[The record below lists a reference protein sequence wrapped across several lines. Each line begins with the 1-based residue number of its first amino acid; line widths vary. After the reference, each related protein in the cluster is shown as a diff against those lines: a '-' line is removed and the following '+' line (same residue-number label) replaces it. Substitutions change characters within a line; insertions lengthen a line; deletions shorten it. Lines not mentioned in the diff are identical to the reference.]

1 MTPEQFNKY
10 LANFQINVKN
20 AQGDLPRIA
29 ANEAARQFRKNFQ
42 DESFFGQKWEE
53 VQRRQTKTVK
63 YKTKSGKEKTKTVKR
78 GKGADG
84 SRKILTGRTAD
95 LGKSINIKIEPNK
108 AIVYSDLP
116 YSAAHNE
123 GTRTAGRGRNTKIPK
138 RQFIGNHPVVQ
149 DAILKEITK
158 RMNQALNQK

>member
-10 LANFQINVKN
+10 LANFQMNIKN
-20 AQGDLPRIA
+20 AKGDLPRIA
-29 ANEAARQFRKNFQ
+29 ANEAASLFRKNFQ
-42 DESFFGQKWEE
+42 DESFFGDKWEE
-53 VQRRQTKTVK
+53 VQRRQPKTVK
-63 YKTKSGKEKTKTVKR
+63 YKTKSGKEKTKSVKK

-95 LGKSINIKIEPNK
+95 LGKSIGIKIEPNR
-108 AIVYSDLP
+108 AVVYSDRP

-123 GTRTAGRGRNTKIPK
+123 GTSTAGRGRNTKIPK

-149 DAILKEITK
+149 AAILKEITR

>member
-10 LANFQINVKN
+10 LANFQMNVKN

-42 DESFFGQKWEE
+42 DESFFGEKWDD
-53 VQRRQTKTVK
+53 VQRRSEMEVS
-63 YKTKSGKEKTKTVKR
+63 YKTKSGKVKTKKVKR

-123 GTRTAGRGRNTKIPK
+123 GTSTAGRGRKTKIPK
-138 RQFIGNHPVVQ
+138 RQFMGNHPQVEA
-149 DAILKEITK
+149 AILAEIKK
-158 RMNQALNQK
+158 RMNQALKQK

>member
-1 MTPEQFNKY
+1 MTPDQFNKY
-10 LANFQINVKN
+10 LANFQMNVKN

-29 ANEAARQFRKNFQ
+29 ANEAARLFRKNFQ
-42 DESFFGQKWEE
+42 DECFFGEKWED
-53 VQRRQTKTVK
+53 VQRRSEKEIS
-63 YKTKSGKEKTKTVKR
+63 YKTKSGKVKTKKVKR

-108 AIVYSDLP
+108 AIVFSDLP

-123 GTRTAGRGRNTKIPK
+123 GTRTAGRGRSTKIPK
-138 RQFIGNHPVVQ
+138 RQFMGNHPQVEA
-149 DAILKEITK
+149 AILAEIKK
-158 RMNQALNQK
+158 RMNQALK

>member
-10 LANFQINVKN
+10 LANFQMNVKN

-42 DESFFGQKWEE
+42 DESFFGEKWDD
-53 VQRRQTKTVK
+53 VQRRSEKEVS
-63 YKTKSGKEKTKTVKR
+63 YKTKSGKVKTKKVKR

-95 LGKSINIKIEPNK
+95 LGKSINIRIEPNK

-123 GTRTAGRGRNTKIPK
+123 GTSTAGRGRKTKIPK
-138 RQFIGNHPVVQ
+138 RQFMGNHPQVEA
-149 DAILKEITK
+149 AILAEIKK
-158 RMNQALNQK
+158 RMNQALK

>member
-20 AQGDLPRIA
+20 AKGDLPRIA
-29 ANEAARQFRKNFQ
+29 ANEAARLFRKNFQ
-42 DESFFGQKWEE
+42 DESFFGKRWED
-53 VQRRQTKTVK
+53 VKRRQKIEVK
-63 YKTKSGKEKTKTVKR
+63 YKTKSGKVKTKNVKR

-95 LGKSINIKIEPNK
+95 LGKSISVKIETNRS
-108 AIVYSDLP
+108 IVYSDLP

-123 GTRTAGRGRNTKIPK
+123 GTSTAGRYRSTKIPR

-149 DAILKEITK
+149 SAILEEIKK
-158 RMNQALNQK
+158 RMKQAINQK